1 MREIIAWVEEWV
13 ANWVVEEETSSS
25 AVVAVV
31 AAAQEQAEEALNPH
45 AVEIAAAGETVEAAV
60 WAILDHRV

>member
-13 ANWVVEEETSSS
+13 ANWVVEQETASS